1 VDSPFGS
8 LNEVMKSQ
16 ALTSSRS
23 FLTSF
28 YKKRGSD
35 EAKAKTQVDADL
47 REIKPAVEYLADYA
61 NLWALK
67 PLVAMDVARLDG
79 ITRKAVGGGLQ
90 LTIVVAR
97 FEALYLRTI
106 GPPAGESRGNFV
118 LRLTFENL
126 F

>member
-1 VDSPFGS
+1 VTR
-8 LNEVMKSQ
+8 SQ

-23 FLTSF
+23 FLTAF
-28 YKKRGSD
+28 YKQQGLD
-35 EAKAKTQVDADL
+35 DAQAKTKVDADL
-47 REIKPAVEYLADYA
+47 REITPAVQYLTGYA

-67 PLVAMDVARLDG
+67 PLVAMDVARLG
-79 ITRKAVGGGLQ
+79 GVTRKAVGGGLQ

-97 FEALYLRTI
+97 LEAVYLRTI
-106 GPPAGESRGNFV
+106 DPLPRESRGNFV